1 MTNNK
6 KKDRRRPNKYLLM
19 LLTLFVIGATVDVS
33 AVSSITCLFGLLC
46 NPNPIIG
53 IGNITL
59 LPANDTVLG
68 GAYSL
73 NCSSTDKFS
82 QLLTNGSLV
91 CTPDVSSGN
100 ISAVK
105 TITLVA
111 GLGSNESP
119 IVNNASLY
127 LLNASLNFLGGVFL
141 GSNCTAG
148 SYYDSYYSNTTPVCT
163 PEVGDISGVIAGTGM
178 TGGGTSGSVTLNINP
193 TIPFITEGNMTST
206 LPASIGIPQ
215 WLIIFVEF
223 FGDAVLTD
231 RSIFGTENVT
241 FSDLNKFGVNNY
253 LTGASVDNDAG
264 VSIGA
269 TQTTTASLYTAN
281 YTNSTFIAGVKM
293 VLSTGR
299 TDVIGLMKVATA
311 LRLSTART
319 GLMFFRNTTTSANW
333 TAQTCNAGTCTN
345 TTLQAGDTNFHDFKI
360 NVPYGTFA
368 EYYIDNV
375 LVANHSTN
383 LPTTDIAWIG
393 MWSENNL
400 GTAINTRVDYIYYRR
415 PR

>member
-1 MTNNK
+1 
-6 KKDRRRPNKYLLM
+6 M

-46 NPNPIIG
+46 NPNPITG

-59 LPANDTVLG
+59 LPANDTVIG

-119 IVNNASLY
+119 ITNNASLY

-206 LPASIGIPQ
+206 LPASIGIPN
-215 WLIIFVEF
+215 WIIITLEF
-223 FGDAVLTD
+223 YGDTLDGIPVLL
-231 RSIFGTENVT
+231 GTQATTNAETNKLGVHT
-241 FSDLNKFGVNNY
+241 FT
-253 LTGASVDNDAG
+253 TGTIIGNDAG
-264 VSIGA
+264 ISISQNA
-269 TQTTTASLYTAN
+269 ITSSSFYTAN
-281 YTNSTFIAGVKM
+281 QTNSTFMAGIKLNVA
-293 VLSTGR
+293 TNR
-299 TDVIGLMKVATA
+299 ADAIGLIKTSASQA
-311 LRLSTART
+311 LASTRT
-319 GLMFFRNTTTSANW
+319 GLMFFRNTTASANW
-333 TAQTCNAGTCTN
+333 TATTCNAGTCTS
-345 TTLQAGDTNFHDFKI
+345 TTLQAGDTSFHDFRI
-360 NVPYGTFA
+360 NVPSGTFA
-368 EYYIDNV
+368 EYYIDQV
-375 LVANHSTN
+375 LVANHSSN
-383 LPTTDIAWIG
+383 LPTTNVAWIG
-393 MWSENNL
+393 VWTETTDTGADITS
-400 GTAINTRVDYIYYRR
+400 IDYVYYRR